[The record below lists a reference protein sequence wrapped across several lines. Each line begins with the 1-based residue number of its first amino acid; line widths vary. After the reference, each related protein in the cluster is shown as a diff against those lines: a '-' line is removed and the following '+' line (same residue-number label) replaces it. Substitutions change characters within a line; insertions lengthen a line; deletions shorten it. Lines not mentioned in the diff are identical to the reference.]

1 MNETDQ
7 PKPFYRRREFQGTLS
22 QAGKNID
29 DLHFIIDY
37 AENKPEKIKAAIL
50 GDTTDF
56 RISDLMRRGGAPYA
70 EIRSKAYEGCYE
82 IIRSSR
88 AIIKQAYNKGWPN
101 EYGDHMVGKICDIE
115 LQELKIDISVDNKDR
130 DERGICFYL
139 AGPRSFW
146 SLHWSR
152 ALSYTGAANIKIDP
166 LQIDIPNPIQAKIE
180 LSPSFLYSPIRLEDG
195 KEAEATDYVLT
206 IQIKTDLSIEDL
218 SDSDF
223 INRAIQIADDL
234 TLLASF
240 ASRKHIKWF
249 RYDCYSSKRLRHF
262 VRYISESFVDD
273 VYDGDLLIKPGE
285 AKDFIQ
291 SSIIN
296 LQNLREKI
304 FDLFLPIINVLN
316 GHGSPYPEQQF
327 ILYFMSLEKLKDMY
341 AIEHD
346 SASNFSNKSEK
357 NKILRSIRK
366 LIRDRLP
373 DVESNKPI
381 IDKVNELDR
390 PSIWSLVD
398 SLLNEQSV
406 EWKDLY
412 PTDAVRP
419 SFFNTRNALVH
430 SANEIDGELLFYET
444 YRVQTIVERLLL
456 KLLGW
461 KNIYRAGSFHT
472 DSLAKGPGGN

>member
-22 QAGKNID
+22 KAGKNIE
-29 DLHFIIDY
+29 DLHFIVDY
-37 AENKPEKIKAAIL
+37 AENKPDKIKATIV
-50 GDTTDF
+50 GNRTDSD
-56 RISDLMRRGGAPYA
+56 RISALMRQGAPYS

-88 AIIKQAYNKGWPN
+88 ARIKQAQNRHWPN
-101 EYGDHMVGKICDIE
+101 EYGDRMVGKICDIE

-146 SLHWSR
+146 PLHWSQAR
-152 ALSYTGAANIKIDP
+152 SYTGAVDIEIDP

-180 LSPSFLYSPIRLEDG
+180 LSPNFLYSPIRLEDG
-195 KEAEATDYVLT
+195 KEAEATDYVL
-206 IQIKTDLSIEDL
+206 IIEIKTDLSIEDL

-223 INRAIQIADDL
+223 INSAIQIADDL

-249 RYDCYSSKRLRHF
+249 QYDYYSPKRIRHF

-273 VYDGDLLIKPGE
+273 VYFGDLLIMPGE
-285 AKDFIQ
+285 AKEFIQ

-296 LQNLREKI
+296 LQNLREKKI
-304 FDLFLPIINVLN
+304 DLFLPIINVLN
-316 GHGSPYPEQQF
+316 GHESQYLEQQF

-341 AIEHD
+341 AID
-346 SASNFSNKSEK
+346 RDINSNFSNNSEK
-357 NKILRSIRK
+357 NKILHSVRK
-366 LIRDRLP
+366 LIRDQLP
-373 DVESNKPI
+373 DAKSQPI
-381 IDKVNELDR
+381 VDKVNELNR

-398 SLLNEQSV
+398 SLLSDQSV

-412 PTDAVRP
+412 PNDVAKP

-430 SANEIDGELLFYET
+430 SANEIDGKLLFYET

>member
-1 MNETDQ
+1 MNDIEQ
-7 PKPFYRRREFQGTLS
+7 SKPFYRRREFQGTLS
-22 QAGKNID
+22 KAGNNID
-29 DLHFIIDY
+29 DLYFIVDF
-37 AENKPEKIKAAIL
+37 AENKPDKIKAAIL

-56 RISDLMRRGGAPYA
+56 RISDLMGEGTPYA

-82 IIRSSR
+82 IIRSSK
-88 AIIKQAYNKGWPN
+88 AIIKQAYNRGWPN

-115 LQELKIDISVDNKDR
+115 LQELEIDISVDNKDR
-130 DERGICFYL
+130 GERRIRFYL
-139 AGPRSFW
+139 VGPRSLW
-146 SLHWSR
+146 PLLYRSWKK
-152 ALSYTGAANIKIDP
+152 SYTGVVNIEIDP
-166 LQIDIPNPIQAKIE
+166 LQIDVPNPIQAKIE
-180 LSPSFLYSPIRLEDG
+180 LRPSFLYSPIRLEDG
-195 KEAEATDYVLT
+195 KEVEATDYVLT
-206 IQIKTDLSIEDL
+206 IEIKTDLSIEDL

-223 INRAIQIADDL
+223 INYAIQIADDL

-240 ASRKHIKWF
+240 VSRKHIKWF

-285 AKDFIQ
+285 AKEFIQ

-296 LQNLREKI
+296 LQNLREKQ

-316 GHGSPYPEQQF
+316 GHESQYLEQRF

-341 AIEHD
+341 AIERD
-346 SASNFSNKSEK
+346 IDSNFSNKSEK

-366 LIRDRLP
+366 LIRDQLP
-373 DVESNKPI
+373 EVESNKPI

-390 PSIWSLVD
+390 SSIWSLVD
-398 SLLNEQSV
+398 SLLSDQSV

-412 PTDAVRP
+412 PTDVVRP
-419 SFFNTRNALVH
+419 SFFNTRNALIH
-430 SANEIDGELLFYET
+430 SANKIDGDLLFYET

-461 KNIYRAGSFHT
+461 KNIYRAGSVHA

>member
-1 MNETDQ
+1 MNDIEQ
-7 PKPFYRRREFQGTLS
+7 SKPFYRRREFQGTLS
-22 QAGKNID
+22 QAGENID
-29 DLHFIIDY
+29 DLHFIIDF
-37 AENKPEKIKAAIL
+37 AENKPDKIKAAIF

-56 RISDLMRRGGAPYA
+56 RISDLMRQGGVPYA
-70 EIRSKAYEGCYE
+70 EIRSKVYEGCYE
-82 IIRSSR
+82 TIRSSK
-88 AIIKQAYNKGWPN
+88 AIIKQAYNRGWPN

-115 LQELKIDISVDNKDR
+115 LQELEIDISVDNKDR
-130 DERGICFYL
+130 GERRIRFYL
-139 AGPRSFW
+139 VGPHTFW
-146 SLHWSR
+146 TLHWSR
-152 ALSYTGAANIKIDP
+152 TRSYTGAANIKIDP

-180 LSPSFLYSPIRLEDG
+180 LRPSFLYSPTRLEDG
-195 KEAEATDYVLT
+195 KEVEATDYVLT
-206 IQIKTDLSIEDL
+206 IEIKTDLSIEDL

-223 INRAIQIADDL
+223 INHAIQIADDL

-240 ASRKHIKWF
+240 VSRKHIKWF

-273 VYDGDLLIKPGE
+273 VYDGDLLIKLGE

-296 LQNLREKI
+296 LQNLREKQ

-316 GHGSPYPEQQF
+316 GHESQYLEQRF

-341 AIEHD
+341 AIERD
-346 SASNFSNKSEK
+346 INSNFPNNSEK
-357 NKILRSIRK
+357 KKILRDIRK
-366 LIRDRLP
+366 LIRDQLS
-373 DVESNKPI
+373 DVKSQPI

-398 SLLNEQSV
+398 SLLSDQSV

-412 PTDAVRP
+412 PTDVAKP
-419 SFFNTRNALVH
+419 SFFNTRNALIH
-430 SANEIDGELLFYET
+430 SANKIDGDLLFYET

-461 KNIYRAGSFHT
+461 KNIYRAGSVHA